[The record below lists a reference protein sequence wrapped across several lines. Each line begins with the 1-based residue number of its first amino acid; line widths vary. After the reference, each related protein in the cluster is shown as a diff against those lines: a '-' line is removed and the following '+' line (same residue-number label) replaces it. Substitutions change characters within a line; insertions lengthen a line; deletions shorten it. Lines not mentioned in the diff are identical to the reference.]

1 MTGSVPELR
10 LSDFTS
16 GDAAARVSFREA
28 LFASLSRWGFVILA
42 DHNVPTDLLDRA
54 YTLSAALFD
63 RPEGEKHAL
72 AGGLRGYTPFGVEH
86 ALDSRSPDLKEFWQI
101 GREPTP
107 EALAVEPLPPNVC
120 LDQPAGFRETFAA
133 LHEGLDQTG
142 RLLLSALAPN
152 WVSKST
158 GSRRA
163 FVSAPPSSG
172 SCTIPPSRRMLRR
185 APCALRRMRTSISLP
200 SWWRRAAQDCSFWT
214 ATAAGSP
221 WRPSLEN

>member
-63 RPEGEKHAL
+63 RPEGESTPLRADCGGTPPSASSMPST
-72 AGGLRGYTPFGVEH
+72 AGHRT
-86 ALDSRSPDLKEFWQI
+86 SRSS
-101 GREPTP
+101 GRSEGNPRLRPSRWSPCPQTS
-107 EALAVEPLPPNVC
+107 VWTSPLVSVRPLRPSMRVWTR
-120 LDQPAGFRETFAA
+120 PAGCCCRPW
-133 LHEGLDQTG
+133 
-142 RLLLSALAPN
+142 RP
-152 WVSKST
+152 T

-163 FVSAPPSSG
+163 LVRDARSFRPLHPPDPALSPRPAGCSAG
-172 SCTIPPSRRMLRR
+172 RR
-185 APCALRRMRTSISLP
+185 ALCGA
-200 SWWRRAAQDCSFWT
+200 
-214 ATAAGSP
+214 
-221 WRPSLEN
+221 